1 MAATFPPTLKTF
13 TNPVSTD
20 KLNSPAHA
28 TQHTGENDEII
39 AIETYLGT
47 NDSQTTPVAAGKVLN
62 STSASAATWTATPTL
77 GVAGTTLGQVLLS
90 GNTSGTTTLQPAAAA
105 SGTITLPAATDTLV
119 GKATTDTLT
128 NKTLTS
134 PTLTTPALGTPASGV
149 LTNCTGL
156 PVNGVV
162 DDTVSALGIGTLE
175 LGHAT
180 DTTLSRVSAGLI
192 AVEGVT
198 VQDISTAQTITN
210 KRIEPRIV
218 SAASYTTDTG
228 TSLSVATTDI
238 FVITAQAGALLF
250 NNPGGT
256 AVQGQRLVIRIKDNA
271 TARALTW
278 GSEFRAMGTALPT
291 TTTLSKTMYMGF
303 FYNSTDTKWDM
314 VALATEA

>member
-1 MAATFPPTLKTF
+1 MLAGSLGAGAFVVSTSLQAAT
-13 TNPVSTD
+13 
-20 KLNSPAHA
+20 
-28 TQHTGENDEII
+28 I
-39 AIETYLGT
+39 
-47 NDSQTTPVAAGKVLN
+47 
-62 STSASAATWTATPTL
+62 
-77 GVAGTTLGQVLLS
+77 
-90 GNTSGTTTLQPAAAA
+90 
-105 SGTITLPAATDTLV
+105 
-119 GKATTDTLT
+119 
-128 NKTLTS
+128 
-134 PTLTTPALGTPASGV
+134 
-149 LTNCTGL
+149 
-156 PVNGVV
+156 
-162 DDTVSALGIGTLE
+162 E
-175 LGHAT
+175 LGAAT